1 MLINIRTIAKR
12 KGQGIVEYA
21 LLLAFVVG
29 IAMMLR
35 GVGLAGA
42 VKDTFDSVAAVLGGE
57 AKSAYASALEKWGKI
72 PRSELLS
79 DETKDERIKA
89 DQEALANI
97 GEFFLGM
104 TKDQVKGLLDDYC
117 TANKTLVHIGEN
129 DDETLGHTM
138 QSDDP
143 LSYVIDKGGGDVIKS
158 DHATDVI
165 HWMQHDYGNHDGTGY
180 NTSLDHDSASRY
192 FFSDYAAKNNFKP
205 TGNDAYTAGNNGYVG
220 NGIKLQLT
228 YAKDSNNVERVTS
241 AKVEIDSLSINN
253 HKELSMKVSK
263 DENGNVVRTPTYQ

>member
-1 MLINIRTIAKR
+1 MLTKVRTLVKQ

-29 IAMMLR
+29 IAMMLN
-35 GVGLAGA
+35 GANLGSA
-42 VKDTFDSVAAVLGGE
+42 VKDTFDKVAAVLGGE

-72 PRSELLS
+72 PQSELF
-79 DETKDERIKA
+79 DQNKDERIKA

-104 TKDQVKGLLDDYC
+104 KKDDVKNLLLDDYC
-117 TANKTLVHIGEN
+117 TSNKTLVHIGEN
-129 DDETLGHTM
+129 DDETLGHAM
-138 QSDDP
+138 QSGDP

-192 FFSDYAAKNNFKP
+192 FFSDYAATNNFKP
-205 TGNDAYTAGNNGYVG
+205 TGDDAYTGGNNGYIG
-220 NGIKLQLT
+220 NGVKLQLT
-228 YAKDSNNVERVTS
+228 YTKDSNNVERVTS
-241 AKVEIDSLSINN
+241 AKVEIDSLTINN

>member
-1 MLINIRTIAKR
+1 MLEKIRTLIKQKA
-12 KGQGIVEYA
+12 QGIVEYA

-29 IAMMLR
+29 IAMMLN
-35 GVGLAGA
+35 GANLDGA
-42 VKDTFDSVAAVLGGE
+42 VKETFDKVAVALGMKRG
-57 AKSAYASALEKWGKI
+57 YASALEKWGKI

-104 TKDQVKGLLDDYC
+104 KKDDVKNLLLDDYC
-117 TANKTLVHIGEN
+117 TSNKTLVHIGEN
-129 DDETLGHTM
+129 DDETLGHAM

-205 TGNDAYTAGNNGYVG
+205 TGNDAYTGGNNGYIG
-220 NGIKLQLT
+220 NGVKLQLT